1 MISHSKIFEM
11 LFYFCYCC
19 VTMSFGVILNKKL
32 YKYVK
37 DEEHKEKGKIVQRIL
52 KTFALVQC
60 IGWPVIMTFGF
71 LLKLNSELLD
81 VIPMRF
87 VHYSIIFLR
96 ALYTTINSYI
106 GFNSLII
113 AITRYVFTV
122 HNSIVQKIGIQK
134 LRSIFISS
142 SIMVPMVLAYLNES
156 IIPVE
161 EVWSSIFI
169 PNYAYSVERASEK
182 LSIDNSTTISA
193 ITRPL
198 LAFPDHYS
206 LDYLKCVLQVI
217 WFFMLVITYSNLVE
231 GFLYLRVY
239 IYYYR

>member
-1 MISHSKIFEM
+1 
-11 LFYFCYCC
+11 
-19 VTMSFGVILNKKL
+19 MSFGVTLNQKL
-32 YKYVK
+32 YNYVK

-52 KTFALVQC
+52 KTFALIQC

-71 LLKLNSELLD
+71 LLKLNTELLD
-81 VIPMRF
+81 VLPMQF
-87 VHYSIIFLR
+87 VNFSIIFLR
-96 ALYTTINSYI
+96 AIYTAINSYV

-122 HNSIVQKIGIQK
+122 HNSVVQKIGIQK

-142 SIMVPMVLAYLNES
+142 SIIAPMILAYLNES

-169 PNYAYSVERASEK
+169 PNYAYSVERTGEK
-182 LSIDNSTTISA
+182 ISFDNTTTISA
-193 ITRPL
+193 ISRPL
-198 LAFPDHYS
+198 LAFPDHSS
-206 LDYLKCVLQVI
+206 LNYVKCVLQVI
-217 WFFMLVITYSNLVE
+217 WFCMLVITYSNLVE
-231 GFLYLRVY
+231 GFLYFRVY

>member
-1 MISHSKIFEM
+1 MNHLKIFEM
-11 LFYFCYCC
+11 LLYFCYCC
-19 VTMSFGVILNKKL
+19 ITMTFGVILNQKL

-52 KTFALVQC
+52 KTFALIQC

-71 LLKLNSELLD
+71 LLKLNTEVLD
-81 VIPMRF
+81 VIPLPLVRF
-87 VHYSIIFLR
+87 SIIFLR
-96 ALYTTINSYI
+96 AIYTTINSYI

-113 AITRYVFTV
+113 AITRYVFTI

-142 SIMVPMVLAYLNES
+142 SIIVPMVLAYLNES

-169 PNYAYSVERASEK
+169 PNYAYSAGGK
-182 LSIDNSTTISA
+182 LSLDNTTTISA
-193 ITRPL
+193 ISRPL
-198 LAFPDHYS
+198 LAFPDHSS
-206 LDYLKCVLQVI
+206 LEYVKCVLQVI
-217 WFFMLVITYSNLVE
+217 WFCMLVMTYSNIVE

>member
-1 MISHSKIFEM
+1 MNHLKIFEM

-19 VTMSFGVILNKKL
+19 ITMSFGVILNHKL

-52 KTFALVQC
+52 KTFALIQC

-71 LLKLNSELLD
+71 LLKLNTEVLD
-81 VIPMRF
+81 VIPLPLVRF
-87 VHYSIIFLR
+87 SIIFLR
-96 ALYTTINSYI
+96 AIYTTINSYI

-113 AITRYVFTV
+113 AITRYVFTI

-142 SIMVPMVLAYLNES
+142 SIIVPMVLAYLNES

-169 PNYAYSVERASEK
+169 PNYAYSVERAGEK
-182 LSIDNSTTISA
+182 LSFDNTTTISA
-193 ITRPL
+193 ISRPL
-198 LAFPDHYS
+198 LAFPDHSS
-206 LDYLKCVLQVI
+206 LEYVKCILQVI
-217 WFFMLVITYSNLVE
+217 WFCMLVMTYSNIVE

>member
-1 MISHSKIFEM
+1 
-11 LFYFCYCC
+11 
-19 VTMSFGVILNKKL
+19 
-32 YKYVK
+32 
-37 DEEHKEKGKIVQRIL
+37 
-52 KTFALVQC
+52 
-60 IGWPVIMTFGF
+60 MTFGF
-71 LLKLNSELLD
+71 LLKLNTEVLD
-81 VIPMRF
+81 VIPVPLVRF
-87 VHYSIIFLR
+87 SIIFLR
-96 ALYTTINSYI
+96 AIYTTINSYI

-113 AITRYVFTV
+113 AITRYVFTI

-142 SIMVPMVLAYLNES
+142 SIIVPMVLAYLNES

-169 PNYAYSVERASEK
+169 PNYAYSLERAGEK
-182 LSIDNSTTISA
+182 LSLDNTTTISA

-198 LAFPDHYS
+198 LAFPDHSS
-206 LDYLKCVLQVI
+206 LNYVKCVLQVI
-217 WFFMLVITYSNLVE
+217 WFSMLVITYSNLVE